1 MNTNRMLIN
10 FRVPEDLVEAF
21 DDTCRFKSMNRTATL
36 IQLMREHVIDKSDEI
51 QRWNTVYEMTGKAR
65 INRL

>member
-1 MNTNRMLIN
+1 MLIN

-21 DDTCRFKSMNRTATL
+21 DDTCRFKSMNRTA
-36 IQLMREHVIDKSDEI
+36 
-51 QRWNTVYEMTGKAR
+51 YEMTGKTP